1 VRERERVRLTGGA
14 RRQRESGGRDKG
26 ARAVGPSWAVRGRGG
41 HGHEREG
48 EEVDR
53 NRPSRGGERGFSFF
67 FLFSL
72 FLFSLIPFLF
82 YTNIHLCFLGAKMKY

>member
-1 VRERERVRLTGGA
+1 VRLTGGA
-14 RRQRESGGRDKG
+14 GRSAEGREAQCERGVR
-26 ARAVGPSWAVRGRGG
+26 AAVGPRGPRAEGEGGRGR
-41 HGHEREG
+41 EREG
-48 EEVDR
+48 EELGQ
-53 NRPSRGGERGFSFF
+53 NRPSRGGERVFLFF